1 LQSLQKS
8 EKLPSAAQESLS
20 SSQRKYEKGAA
31 DILEILQTQAALTDA
46 QKERIASLSDWR
58 SARLR
63 LLASV
68 GLMGRE
74 AVAP

>member
-1 LQSLQKS
+1 L
-8 EKLPSAAQESLS
+8 
-20 SSQRKYEKGAA
+20 QRKYEKGAA

-46 QKERIASLSDWR
+46 QKERISSLSDWH

-68 GLMGRE
+68 GFMGRE
-74 AVAP
+74 AVTP